1 MVGGF
6 GCRLARGSQL
16 CARLAALRLSAAA
29 SGGAL
34 GRPSNLACH
43 PAEERSDEGP
53 TIRVT
58 RERQYILRFAQ
69 DDKHRCSSRQP
80 WAPPQAGAASPKAA
94 SRAHRRQRLASRQ
107 PPPPTIAAS
116 DAAQFRACCS
126 VGPSRRA
133 RRRKLFGGRDSSTA
147 LEQCARRSRG

>member
-6 GCRLARGSQL
+6 GCRLARGSQR

-53 TIRVT
+53 TIRV
-58 RERQYILRFAQ
+58 
-69 DDKHRCSSRQP
+69 
-80 WAPPQAGAASPKAA
+80 
-94 SRAHRRQRLASRQ
+94 
-107 PPPPTIAAS
+107 
-116 DAAQFRACCS
+116 
-126 VGPSRRA
+126 
-133 RRRKLFGGRDSSTA
+133 
-147 LEQCARRSRG
+147 